1 MSIVNPILRKAMSF
15 PGTYLTPLHPHG
27 KASQLYAGAVCSAQT
42 DSSPKPI
49 SQRRLQAAP
58 LDMPADR
65 RNAWDELLSQRIIKI
80 DEQAG
85 DLQALTEIINWG
97 LDRELLPP
105 SYREIL
111 ISVEELIQDQ
121 NPVLSKEG
129 GGILEQLYKRKQQEL
144 NWHQLAYL
152 KECVEMIARRHQEGR
167 PAHEDLIRQ
176 DLFANVGLSLQE
188 HDLTTLNKMCEDLH
202 IKATESVQQTYQAL
216 VHHFLRLQT
225 HDLDL
230 IQTLLNPEY
239 IQENPE
245 LYGIDNPIIG
255 LHNLGG
261 NDCWI
266 NSWLQFTAKTPAL
279 QDMVSD
285 LCILA
290 EKMGDPR
297 EEPLKRI
304 HSEMLCFL
312 NESRSLLPPKISTA
326 NTLNIR
332 YALNDLFPQ
341 ISREHTE
348 QDDPAQI
355 IELLEALRSELSE
368 KNRHIPISDSSCF
381 NQALRYIGLEK
392 NPQEQQ
398 EQYVPFKDMADST
411 VFDILGQKVLPVAT
425 RSCFLSLSGGR
436 GPMLPE
442 MARAFLKEVNGDLT
456 QGCFIRDKEG
466 NLESYKPIAD
476 PRAIASF
483 DHPPEQLIVQIRPA
497 TSQDPRTGQ
506 VEIVP
511 NQTND
516 TPAIFSLSKS
526 LCGRRD
532 TSYALEHI
540 IFKTGGANGGHYVVI
555 QKQGGNWYF
564 CSDTRTLQVSAELVE
579 REFLP
584 KGTILLYK
592 KLDQIDADAPLIDD
606 PERPTVADVRRA
618 STPPA
623 EESPEINNPLQ
634 SAAPSRLSLSQEID
648 GFTLINRETD
658 TTALPSPTTSIKQPL
673 KIEPAP
679 PSQPSNLA
687 RPQPIG
693 LFQRF
698 TGWIWEVGT
707 RVFSWLR
714 KWWR

>member
-49 SQRRLQAAP
+49 SQRRLQVAP

-65 RNAWDELLSQRIIKI
+65 RNARDELLSHRIIGI

-85 DLQALTEIINWG
+85 DLQALIDIINLG

-152 KECVEMIARRHQEGR
+152 KECVEMIARRSKEGK
-167 PAHEDLIRQ
+167 PAHEELIRH
-176 DLFANVGLSLQE
+176 DLFADFSLSLQK
-188 HDLTTLNKMCEDLH
+188 HDLTTLHKMCEDLH

-230 IQTLLNPEY
+230 IRTLLNPEY

-290 EKMGDPR
+290 KEMDDPR

-304 HSEMLCFL
+304 QSEMLCFL
-312 NESRSLLPPKISTA
+312 NESRSLPPPKISTA

-332 YALNDLFPQ
+332 YALHDLFPQ
-341 ISREHTE
+341 ISRDHSQ

-355 IELLEALRSELSE
+355 IELLEALRS
-368 KNRHIPISDSSCF
+368 
-381 NQALRYIGLEK
+381 
-392 NPQEQQ
+392 
-398 EQYVPFKDMADST
+398 
-411 VFDILGQKVLPVAT
+411 
-425 RSCFLSLSGGR
+425 
-436 GPMLPE
+436 
-442 MARAFLKEVNGDLT
+442 
-456 QGCFIRDKEG
+456 
-466 NLESYKPIAD
+466 
-476 PRAIASF
+476 
-483 DHPPEQLIVQIRPA
+483 
-497 TSQDPRTGQ
+497 
-506 VEIVP
+506 
-511 NQTND
+511 
-516 TPAIFSLSKS
+516 
-526 LCGRRD
+526 
-532 TSYALEHI
+532 
-540 IFKTGGANGGHYVVI
+540 
-555 QKQGGNWYF
+555 
-564 CSDTRTLQVSAELVE
+564 
-579 REFLP
+579 
-584 KGTILLYK
+584 
-592 KLDQIDADAPLIDD
+592 
-606 PERPTVADVRRA
+606 
-618 STPPA
+618 
-623 EESPEINNPLQ
+623 
-634 SAAPSRLSLSQEID
+634 
-648 GFTLINRETD
+648 
-658 TTALPSPTTSIKQPL
+658 
-673 KIEPAP
+673 
-679 PSQPSNLA
+679 
-687 RPQPIG
+687 
-693 LFQRF
+693 
-698 TGWIWEVGT
+698 
-707 RVFSWLR
+707 
-714 KWWR
+714 

>member
-1 MSIVNPILRKAMSF
+1 MSILNPISRKPISF
-15 PGTYLTPLHPHG
+15 QGTYLPSLGRYG
-27 KASQLYAGAVCSAQT
+27 KTSQLYARAVSGAQT

-80 DEQAG
+80 DEQAA
-85 DLQALTEIINWG
+85 DLEILRQIINFG
-97 LDRELLPP
+97 LDWQLLPP
-105 SYREIL
+105 SYQDVL
-111 ISVEELIQDQ
+111 SSVKDLIQDK
-121 NPVLSKEG
+121 NPVLSPER

-144 NWHQLAYL
+144 NWHQSAYCI
-152 KECVEMIARRHQEGR
+152 ECIEMIARRHQEER
-167 PAHEDLIRQ
+167 PAHEDLIRE
-176 DLFANVGLSLQE
+176 DLFSDRGLSLQE
-188 HDLTTLNKMCEDLH
+188 HDLTTLHKMYEDLH

-216 VHHFLRLQT
+216 VNHFLSLPT
-225 HDLDL
+225 YDLGL

-245 LYGIDNPIIG
+245 LYGIDNPIMG

-266 NSWLQFTAKTPAL
+266 NSWLQFTARIPAL

-290 EKMGDPR
+290 EETGDRR

-304 HSEMLCFL
+304 QSEMLCFL
-312 NESRSLLPPKISTA
+312 KESRSLLPPKISTA

-332 YALNDLFPQ
+332 YALHDLFSQ
-341 ISREHTE
+341 ISRDHRQ

-355 IELLEALRSELSE
+355 IELLEGLRSELSE
-368 KNRHIPISDSSCF
+368 KNQHIPISDSSCF
-381 NQALRYIGLEK
+381 NRALRYIGLEK
-392 NPQEQQ
+392 KPKDQQ
-398 EQYVPFKDMADST
+398 EQYVPFKDTADSE
-411 VFDILGQKVLPVAT
+411 VFDIFEQKVLPVAT

-442 MARAFLKEVNGDLT
+442 MARAFLEEVNGNLNL
-456 QGCFIRDKEG
+456 GCFIRDEEG
-466 NLESYKPIAD
+466 NLESYNPIAD

-483 DHPPEQLIVQIRPA
+483 DHPPEQLVVQIRPA
-497 TSQDPRTGQ
+497 ISQDPRTGQ
-506 VEIVP
+506 VQIVA

-516 TPAIFSLSKS
+516 TPAIFSLPKS

-540 IFKTGGANGGHYVVI
+540 ILKTGGADGGHYVVI
-555 QKQGGNWYF
+555 QKKGDDWYF
-564 CSDTRTLQVSAELVE
+564 CSDKDTKQVPAELVE
-579 REFLP
+579 TEFLP
-584 KGTILLYK
+584 KGTILLYQ
-592 KLDQIDADAPLIDD
+592 KLDQIDKDAPLIDD
-606 PERPTVADVRRA
+606 PERPIVADVRRA

-623 EESPEINNPLQ
+623 EESPEINHRLQ
-634 SAAPSRLSLSQEID
+634 SAASSRLSLPQEID
-648 GFTLINRETD
+648 GFTLINRATG
-658 TTALPSPTTSIKQPL
+658 TTLLESPTTSSEQP
-673 KIEPAP
+673 A
-679 PSQPSNLA
+679 QPRNVA
-687 RPQPIG
+687 WPQPIR

-698 TGWIWEVGT
+698 TGWVWEVST
-707 RVFSWLR
+707 SVFSRLR
-714 KWWR
+714 SWWR